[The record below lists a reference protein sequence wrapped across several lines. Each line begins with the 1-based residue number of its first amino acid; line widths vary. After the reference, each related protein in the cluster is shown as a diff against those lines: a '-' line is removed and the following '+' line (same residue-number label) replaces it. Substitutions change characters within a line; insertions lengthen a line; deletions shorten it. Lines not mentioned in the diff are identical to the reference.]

1 MVLAMR
7 ELSVSL
13 LLVLGAPG
21 LAHAAGDVRLTIVS
35 GKLDLAKAGP
45 GEHMSTGGLSDLACL
60 SLPGLREMSGVCGG
74 AAAASDLPKIDPFVR
89 VEIGNRV
96 VRTYPVPGSAAPKW
110 DYSVILDRAAL
121 DTDDFADFIL
131 YDYDGPGQERK
142 LGHALVKCRDLMK
155 AGQKTV
161 KAGPGQLVYKTEVV
175 DDKATRS
182 FAFKVPS
189 DQQMADLAKH
199 AKTSG
204 DGYIVIP
211 IAEGEQ
217 IEVSA
222 TGKVQPSSKKHPDI
236 VSGPNGI
243 PTKATKIQWN
253 QPGFRG
259 CPGCDHAALIA
270 QLGTSAF
277 VVGEHKTL
285 TADRSGLLV
294 LGINDLKV
302 SDNAGAY
309 EVKVKVTLPA
319 ASARLAGNTKG
330 SAGDSGPAGLD
341 PRVVQQLVDGHGA
354 ELDACAA
361 NEANPYG
368 EIVLQFS
375 ISADGSLLGVVVEKA
390 SPNLKAAGE
399 CMRKKA
405 LGWKFPPP
413 HGVVTARYPISYSPG

>member
-1 MVLAMR
+1 MR

-13 LLVLGAPG
+13 LLVLGAQA
-21 LAHAAGDVRLTIVS
+21 AHAAGDVRLTIVS
-35 GKLDLAKAGP
+35 GKIDLAKASG
-45 GEHMSTGGLSDLACL
+45 GEHMSTAGLSDLACL
-60 SLPGLREMSGVCGG
+60 SLPGLRDIAGACGG
-74 AAAASDLPKIDPFVR
+74 AAAANDRPKIDPFVR

-96 VRTYPVPGSAAPKW
+96 VRTYPVPGASAPKW

-121 DTDDFADFIL
+121 DTDEYADFIL

-142 LGHALVKCRDLMK
+142 LGHALVKCKDLMK
-155 AGQKTV
+155 AGQKTI
-161 KAGPGQLVYKTEVV
+161 KAGPGALTYQTEIV
-175 DDKATRS
+175 DDQSTRS
-182 FAFKVPS
+182 YAFKIPS
-189 DQQMADLAKH
+189 DQQMADLAKN
-199 AKTSG
+199 AKSSG
-204 DGYIVIP
+204 DGYVVIP

-217 IEVSA
+217 IEMNA
-222 TGKVQPSSKKHPDI
+222 TGKVQPSAKKHPDI

-243 PTKATKIQWN
+243 PTKTTKIQWN

-270 QLGTSAF
+270 QLGTSGF

-302 SDNAGAY
+302 SDNAGGY
-309 EVKVKVTLPA
+309 EVKVKVTLPP
-319 ASARLAGNTKG
+319 ASARIAGKTKG
-330 SAGDSGPAGLD
+330 SAEDSGPAGLD

-375 ISADGSLLGVVVEKA
+375 ISADGSLLGVIVESA

-405 LGWKFPPP
+405 LAWRFPPP